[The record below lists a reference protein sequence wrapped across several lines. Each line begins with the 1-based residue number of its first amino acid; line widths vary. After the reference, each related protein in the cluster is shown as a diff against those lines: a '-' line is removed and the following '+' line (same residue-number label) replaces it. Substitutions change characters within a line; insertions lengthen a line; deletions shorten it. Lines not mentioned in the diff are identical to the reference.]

1 MIVVSGLLRCHQPW
15 TKKDRQPGETEESTL
30 GPSSSSQEP
39 SKEIVIETQELS
51 VRSGPASSWGGLYR
65 VDVGG
70 ASEEVE
76 DRGSIETLT
85 ETSYNARKLAAVQ
98 NRKASGFMLAKV
110 RSAAL
115 VGLDAHLV
123 DVEVDI
129 SGGLPQFSV
138 VGLPD
143 ATVKESRDRVR
154 SALKNTGFHFPAKRI
169 TVNLAP
175 AGIKKEGSGL
185 DLAIAIGILV
195 AEEVIPQAVLDK
207 RVLIGELSLDG
218 RVKPITGALSFALG
232 CRTGYD
238 LLLPTDNGVEA
249 ALVQGVNVYPLQSL
263 PEVVDFLRGIH
274 TIVQSQTTGNALE
287 STRTAEDE
295 DYSDVRGQDHAKRAL
310 EVAASGGHNVLM
322 VGPPGSGKTML
333 ARRLPSILPLL
344 DLEEAIETTRVHS
357 VAGQLPPERPLLT
370 VRPFRAPHHSI
381 SDAGLVGGGTV
392 PKPGEVSLAHNG
404 VLFLDESPEFKR
416 GVLEGLRQPLEDGY
430 VVLTRASGTLKYP
443 ARFMLIA
450 AMNPCP
456 CGYYGDKT
464 RSCICTGTQIRR
476 YRAKLS
482 GPLVDRLDI
491 HLDVPPVP
499 VRELRTEL
507 PAPEGSA
514 AIRSRVMAARER
526 QRRRYRQDG
535 IYANAQL
542 KPRMIKRYCGLDQAA
557 QELLEHAMAR
567 LRLSARAHGRILR
580 VARTIADL
588 ADSERID
595 TRHIAEAIQYR
606 SFDRNPDV

>member
-1 MIVVSGLLRCHQPW
+1 
-15 TKKDRQPGETEESTL
+15 
-30 GPSSSSQEP
+30 
-39 SKEIVIETQELS
+39 
-51 VRSGPASSWGGLYR
+51 
-65 VDVGG
+65 
-70 ASEEVE
+70 
-76 DRGSIETLT
+76 
-85 ETSYNARKLAAVQ
+85 
-98 NRKASGFMLAKV
+98 
-110 RSAAL
+110 
-115 VGLDAHLV
+115 
-123 DVEVDI
+123 
-129 SGGLPQFSV
+129 
-138 VGLPD
+138 
-143 ATVKESRDRVR
+143 
-154 SALKNTGFHFPAKRI
+154 
-169 TVNLAP
+169 VNLAP
-175 AGIKKEGSGL
+175 AGVKKEGSGL
-185 DLAIAIGILV
+185 DLAIAVGILV
-195 AEEVIPQAVLDK
+195 AEEVIPQADLEQ
-207 RVLIGELSLDG
+207 RVLVGELSLDG
-218 RVKPITGALSFALG
+218 RVKPITGALSFALA
-232 CRTGYD
+232 CRAGYD

-249 ALVQGVNVYPLQSL
+249 ALVQGVNVYPLHSL
-263 PEVVDFLRGIH
+263 PEAVEFLRGTQ
-274 TIVQSQTTGNALE
+274 TIAPSRTNPDLLE
-287 STRTAEDE
+287 STRTVEDE

-357 VAGQLPPERPLLT
+357 VAGQLAPEHPLLK

-416 GVLEGLRQPLEDGY
+416 GVLEGLRQPLEDGH

-464 RSCICTGTQIRR
+464 RPCICTGTQIRR

-482 GPLVDRLDI
+482 GPLLDRLDI
-491 HLDVPPVP
+491 HLEVPPVP

-507 PAPEGSA
+507 PASEGSS
-514 AIRSRVMAARER
+514 AIRARVVEARER
-526 QRRRYRQDG
+526 QRRRYRQEG

-557 QELLEHAMAR
+557 QELLEQAMAR
-567 LRLSARAHGRILR
+567 LRLSARAQGRILR

-588 ADSERID
+588 ADSERIE
-595 TRHIAEAIQYR
+595 TMHIAEAIQYR
-606 SFDRNPDV
+606 SFDRNPEV

>member
-1 MIVVSGLLRCHQPW
+1 
-15 TKKDRQPGETEESTL
+15 
-30 GPSSSSQEP
+30 
-39 SKEIVIETQELS
+39 
-51 VRSGPASSWGGLYR
+51 
-65 VDVGG
+65 
-70 ASEEVE
+70 
-76 DRGSIETLT
+76 
-85 ETSYNARKLAAVQ
+85 
-98 NRKASGFMLAKV
+98 MLAKV
-110 RSAAL
+110 TSAAL

-185 DLAIAIGILV
+185 DLAIAVGILV
-195 AEEVIPQAVLDK
+195 AEDVIPQAVLSH

-218 RVKPITGALSFALG
+218 RVKPITGALSFGLA
-232 CRTGYD
+232 CRKGYE
-238 LLLPTDNGVEA
+238 LMLPADNGPEA
-249 ALVQGVNVYPLQSL
+249 ALVEGVCAYP
-263 PEVVDFLRGIH
+263 IH
-274 TIVQSQTTGNALE
+274 TLPQAVEFLKGGQVVAPSLSNYGVLE
-287 STRTAEDE
+287 SSRPAEDE
-295 DYSDVRGQDHAKRAL
+295 DFADVRGQDHAKRAL
-310 EVAASGGHNVLM
+310 EVAAAGGHNVLM

-333 ARRLPSILPLL
+333 ARRFPSILPLL

-357 VAGQLPPERPLLT
+357 VAGQLAPDRPLLM

-416 GVLEGLRQPLEDGY
+416 GVLEGLRQPLEDGH
-430 VVLTRASGTLKYP
+430 VTLTRASGSLKYP

-456 CGYYGDKT
+456 CGYYGD
-464 RSCICTGTQIRR
+464 RSRPCVCTVTQIRR

-482 GPLVDRLDI
+482 GPLLDRLDI

-499 VRELRTEL
+499 VRELRAEL
-507 PAPEGSA
+507 PSAETSA
-514 AIRSRVMAARER
+514 AIRSRVVAARDR
-526 QRRRYRQDG
+526 QRRRYRSDG
-535 IYANAQL
+535 IYTNAQL
-542 KPRMIKRYCGLDQAA
+542 KPRQVKRYCGLDQPA
-557 QELLEHAMAR
+557 QDLLEQAMTR

-588 ADSERID
+588 ADSDKID
-595 TRHIAEAIQYR
+595 AMHVAEAIQYR
-606 SFDRNPDV
+606 SFDRNPEA